1 MRHRIYTVLSI
12 YNSVGR
18 LNICFDRC
26 KPNGCKPN
34 GSNLTILR
42 QRASIAM
49 MLPRCQESARGVRRE
64 GEQTIQCFE
73 CFFYRGSYM
82 SAHVLL
88 NLLNELLKIDKMR
101 GLSFILSLFRS

>member
-1 MRHRIYTVLSI
+1 MRHRIYTFLSI

-18 LNICFDRC
+18 LNICFDR
-26 KPNGCKPN
+26 CKPN

-49 MLPRCQESARGVRRE
+49 MLPRCQESAWGVRRE

-73 CFFYRGSYM
+73 CFFACGALAASICVGIVIPF
-82 SAHVLL
+82 SW
-88 NLLNELLKIDKMR
+88 
-101 GLSFILSLFRS
+101 LSIYITYC

>member
-12 YNSVGR
+12 YNSVGL
-18 LNICFDRC
+18 LNICFDR
-26 KPNGCKPN
+26 CKPN

-49 MLPRCQESARGVRRE
+49 MLPQCQESARGVRRE

-73 CFFYRGSYM
+73 CFFRTLFLFTCMGF
-82 SAHVLL
+82 
-88 NLLNELLKIDKMR
+88 
-101 GLSFILSLFRS
+101 LSFSHD

>member
-12 YNSVGR
+12 YNSVGL
-18 LNICFDRC
+18 LNICFDR
-26 KPNGCKPN
+26 CKPN

-49 MLPRCQESARGVRRE
+49 MVPRCQESARGVRRE

-73 CFFYRGSYM
+73 CFLGLCFCLHAWASYRSHM
-82 SAHVLL
+82 IDNWTSALL
-88 NLLNELLKIDKMR
+88 RDRYDAPIQLNH
-101 GLSFILSLFRS
+101 GCLF

>member
-12 YNSVGR
+12 YNSVRR
-18 LNICFDRC
+18 LNICFDR
-26 KPNGCKPN
+26 CKPN

-64 GEQTIQCFE
+64 GGGGAD
-73 CFFYRGSYM
+73 YS
-82 SAHVLL
+82 VL
-88 NLLNELLKIDKMR
+88 
-101 GLSFILSLFRS
+101 

>member
-12 YNSVGR
+12 YNSVRR

-26 KPNGCKPN
+26 RPNGR
-34 GSNLTILR
+34 NLTILR

-49 MLPRCQESARGVRRE
+49 MLPRCQVSARGVRRE

-73 CFFYRGSYM
+73 CFFKTVFIYM
-82 SAHVLL
+82 HGLL
-88 NLLNELLKIDKMR
+88 IV
-101 GLSFILSLFRS
+101 FT

>member
-12 YNSVGR
+12 YNSVGL

-26 KPNGCKPN
+26 KPNE
-34 GSNLTILR
+34 SNLTILR

-64 GEQTIQCFE
+64 GGQTIQCFE
-73 CFFYRGSYM
+73 CFFRTLFLFTCMGF
-82 SAHVLL
+82 
-88 NLLNELLKIDKMR
+88 
-101 GLSFILSLFRS
+101 LSFSHD

>member
-12 YNSVGR
+12 YNSVGC

-26 KPNGCKPN
+26 KPNGV
-34 GSNLTILR
+34 TILR

-64 GEQTIQCFE
+64 MEQTIQCFE
-73 CFFYRGSYM
+73 CFFKTLFLFTCMGF
-82 SAHVLL
+82 
-88 NLLNELLKIDKMR
+88 
-101 GLSFILSLFRS
+101 LSFSHD